1 MCGASSQ
8 QESLEASQAS
18 YYQTLQQQASAE
30 FGQSSKIF
38 QDLTS
43 TFEPI
48 LAAGPGQTGYTTGE
62 VNNLNS
68 IAATTQGQAYSTSE
82 QAINRQLAAT
92 GAGLPSGVAT
102 KIRTGLAGSSAQ
114 NLASEQQTIQQNN
127 YAQGNQNWLTAAQA
141 LSGATGVYGTAN
153 GAAGAANQGGSAA
166 SETANEIAQES
177 NGWESMVGGLL
188 GGAASAATSF
198 GLKSCYVAA
207 RIWGGWDAPETSL
220 VRRYIFTDFNQTWYG
235 KILAN
240 FYNKHGQWMAKHDI
254 IVYLL
259 KPFFRV
265 ALQKAKRKYIN
276 GL

>member
-102 KIRTGLAGSSAQ
+102 KVRTGLAGSSAQ

-177 NGWESMVGGLL
+177 NSWMSLVGGAL
-188 GGAASAATSF
+188 GGATSALTSF
-198 GLKSCYVAA
+198 GLK
-207 RIWGGWDAPETSL
+207 
-220 VRRYIFTDFNQTWYG
+220 
-235 KILAN
+235 
-240 FYNKHGQWMAKHDI
+240 H
-254 IVYLL
+254 
-259 KPFFRV
+259 
-265 ALQKAKRKYIN
+265 
-276 GL
+276 